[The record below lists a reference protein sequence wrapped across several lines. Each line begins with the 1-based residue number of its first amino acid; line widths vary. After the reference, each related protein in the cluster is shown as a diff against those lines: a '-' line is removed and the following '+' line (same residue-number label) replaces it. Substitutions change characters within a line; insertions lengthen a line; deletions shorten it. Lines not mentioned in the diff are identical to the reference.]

1 MEQLHGPMAKQAGP
15 LRRIDGSRLK
25 AGMTEGETAP
35 LSFFS
40 FLNSS
45 YRIQTMTERERQILA
60 LLREDPMLSTAAIAR
75 RLKTSAAAVA
85 VHLSA
90 LRQQG
95 EILGRGHVLKPE
107 GRVIVVGGAN
117 MDFKCQASDVMVLGT
132 SNPGHVSLAVGGVGC
147 NIARNLARLG
157 VPTALMSVVGQDEF
171 GERILR
177 EARAAGIDV
186 SLTLLSTRPTGT
198 YAALLDADGELT
210 AAVSAMAAM
219 DDLTAAHIA
228 AREAAFRQAALVVAD
243 CNLGEAALDRLAAIC
258 AAAKVRLAVD
268 AVSTPKAKRLL
279 RLLRA
284 RRPIHLLA
292 LNRDEIA
299 VLTGKKARTEP
310 ELRAAAL
317 ALHRAGIA
325 QVVIGLGPRGVLAAS
340 AAPPKTARVAAMPAP
355 LVDVTGGGDAALAGT
370 LFGLLQGQELG
381 EAARWGQAAAAMTVA
396 AAETV
401 SPTLSAEALRA
412 ALGGRGKTARTRR

>member
-1 MEQLHGPMAKQAGP
+1 
-15 LRRIDGSRLK
+15 
-25 AGMTEGETAP
+25 
-35 LSFFS
+35 
-40 FLNSS
+40 
-45 YRIQTMTERERQILA
+45 MTERERQILA
-60 LLREDPMLSTAAIAR
+60 LLREDPMLSVAAIAR
-75 RLKTSAAAVA
+75 RLKTSAAAVS

-117 MDFKCQASDVMVLGT
+117 MDFKCQARDAMVLGT

-147 NIARNLARLG
+147 NIARNLAKLG
-157 VPTALMSVVGQDEF
+157 VPVALMTVVGQDEF
-171 GERILR
+171 GARILR

-210 AAVSAMAAM
+210 AAVSAMEAM

-258 AAAKVRLAVD
+258 AAAKVRLAID
-268 AVSTPKAKRLL
+268 AVSTPKARRLS

-292 LNRDEIA
+292 LNRDEVA
-299 VLTGKKARTEP
+299 ALTGRKVRTESD
-310 ELRAAAL
+310 LRAAVQ

-325 QVVIGLGPRGVLAAS
+325 HVVVGLGPRGVLASS
-340 AAPPKTARVAAMPAP
+340 AEPPKTTRVAAAAAP

-370 LFGLLQGQELG
+370 VFGLLQGQDLA
-381 EAARWGQAAAAMTVA
+381 EAARWGQAAAAMTVSA
-396 AAETV
+396 TETV
-401 SPTLSAEALRA
+401 SPALSAEALQA
-412 ALGGRGKTARTRR
+412 ALRKRAGSKRTRR